1 MANESTYAL
10 ISDLLPLIWE
20 GALNYAQ
27 HSFVMPRLVTSF
39 TDRTGFVDR
48 KVSEY
53 VETGVTDNVAETDDL
68 TPTAYDRNLKSTL
81 TVKEV
86 GKQYLLTDRRVESD
100 TEGVMVDAAR
110 DLGYA
115 IGKKVEQDLLGDF
128 ASFTGGI
135 FGGEGV
141 AFSMNHI
148 FAARARLEAAAIP
161 GPYLTVIHPAQY
173 FDIYQSFTSLSN
185 PAPLSIRDLVQNN
198 YYVTRVADVDI
209 VVSTL
214 VPKTAVQNEI
224 QSVAITGTPTGGTF
238 TLKLGDQETAAI
250 AYNASAAAV
259 LTAIE
264 ALPNVGAGNTD
275 TSGGALPGT
284 AVAVTFNAALAGED
298 IPTMTLGVNALTG
311 GTNPTVTVT
320 VTQEGKNYARGAV
333 FTRDAL
339 ALDVRR
345 GFRIEPER
353 DASHRWWELNATMAY
368 AHGLWRG
375 ERGVILKSDA
385 TIPLS

>member
-10 ISDLLPLIWE
+10 ISDLLPIIWE

-53 VETGVTDNVAETDDL
+53 VETSVTDNIAETDDL
-68 TPTAYDRNLKSTL
+68 TPFAYDRNLKSTL
-81 TVKEV
+81 TPKEI
-86 GKQYLLTDRRVESD
+86 GKQFLITDRRVESD

-115 IGKKVEQDLLGDF
+115 IGKKVELDLLGDF

-135 FGGEGV
+135 FGAQGV

-148 FAARARLEAAAIP
+148 FAARARLEASAIP
-161 GPYLTVIHPAQY
+161 GPYITVIHPAQY

-198 YYVTRVADVDI
+198 YYVTRVADIDI

-224 QSVAITGTPTGGTF
+224 QVVTVNGTPTGGTF
-238 TLKLGDQETAAI
+238 TLKVGDQETATI
-250 AYNASAAAV
+250 AFDAAAATV
-259 LTAIE
+259 LAALE
-264 ALPNVGAGNTD
+264 ALANVGAGNTD
-275 TSGGALPGT
+275 VTGSAGGPYT
-284 AVAVTFNAALAGED
+284 VTFNGTLAGED
-298 IPTMTLGVNALTG
+298 IPTMTMGTNALTG
-311 GTNPTVTVT
+311 GTDPDVTVA
-320 VTQEGKNYARGAV
+320 VTQDGQNYARGAV